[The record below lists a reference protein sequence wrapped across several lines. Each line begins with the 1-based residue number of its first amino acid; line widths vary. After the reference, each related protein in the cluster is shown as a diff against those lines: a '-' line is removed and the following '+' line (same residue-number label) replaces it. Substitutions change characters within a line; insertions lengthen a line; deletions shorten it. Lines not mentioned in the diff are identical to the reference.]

1 MLTKQ
6 DWEWLAA
13 GSEYQT
19 AVAIQQLLEEGKV
32 REANQ
37 GLYELIES
45 MGKSKRLAMKSQLI
59 RLMVHII
66 KWKSQPERRGSSW
79 ANTIFSA
86 RQEIEDIYEEVPSLN
101 RDFIESVWEQ
111 CFQKAV
117 KQAEFEM
124 RKVKC
129 HLLSLSWSEVF
140 EEEYILD
147 DNEEDL
153 EQN

>member
-1 MLTKQ
+1 MSTKQ

-32 REANQ
+32 IEANQ

-79 ANTIFSA
+79 ANTIFLA

-124 RKVKC
+124 RKAKC

-140 EEEYILD
+140 EEEYILE
-147 DNEEDL
+147 DNEENL